1 LLLNGFASTQ
11 YDDADISIFLDRAD
25 AGFRARLIGLTLRLF
40 VKVASME
47 DLIVES
53 QISRL

>member
-25 AGFRARLIGLTLRLF
+25 AGVRARLIGLTLRLF